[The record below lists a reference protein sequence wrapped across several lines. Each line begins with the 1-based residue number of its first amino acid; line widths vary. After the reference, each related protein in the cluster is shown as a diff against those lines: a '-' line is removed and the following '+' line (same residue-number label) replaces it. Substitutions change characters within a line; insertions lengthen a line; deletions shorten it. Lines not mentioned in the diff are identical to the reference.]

1 MDSPST
7 ITSAPRARIPT
18 SRRVPELPG
27 VDPGSAAN
35 VELSEGPAN
44 VNKNVKSASTDPLD
58 LAWGKIFGQFHDVF
72 VNGDQA
78 FPLDVTTEYFRV
90 VNEAASDY
98 LDPKAAASELQ
109 KFIASRK

>member
-1 MDSPST
+1 
-7 ITSAPRARIPT
+7 
-18 SRRVPELPG
+18 LFG
-27 VDPGSAAN
+27 
-35 VELSEGPAN
+35 GPAN